1 MSRFS
6 PQCTYSLPDD
16 VSSAFQQGIQMNI
29 VLIVERAI
37 SPRETTVHCNHS
49 DFSCRNAMLLQQLV
63 YGNLFRQNYPEKTPG
78 SAGGL
83 TEFDSSGNM
92 SLKLASAVQIGCP
105 CHDEYLPRMH
115 QLSETWGP

>member
-1 MSRFS
+1 
-6 PQCTYSLPDD
+6 
-16 VSSAFQQGIQMNI
+16 MNI
-29 VLIVERAI
+29 VLIVERAV
-37 SPRETTVHCNHS
+37 SRRETTIHRNHS

-105 CHDEYLPRMH
+105 RHDEYLPRMH
-115 QLSETWGP
+115 QRSKIWGS